1 MIATI
6 ARDMKSARAL
16 EAVLKQMAGLCV
28 GFACGSQIL
37 QEAAA
42 NALLGLSC
50 IDPDLVW
57 LLLADIA
64 YSVDGKK
71 VPSPPGPE
79 FPKISQL
86 LPPQSPKKYL
96 WVQYA
101 GQDFGLKS
109 DVSVARLLLAKID
122 SCHHADA

>member
-1 MIATI
+1 MIETI
-6 ARDMKSARAL
+6 AGDKKSARAL

-37 QEAAA
+37 QQAAT

-57 LLLADIA
+57 LLLADIV
-64 YSVDGKK
+64 YSVDGKE

-86 LPPQSPKKYL
+86 LPQRPKNYL

-109 DVSVARLLLAKID
+109 DVSLASLLLAKID